1 MNIIKYPHHDLM
13 TEAKREREAA
23 ESPEGQALLNALMDA
38 AGAYWDFLD
47 RSDLIFEFNADD
59 EVRVKA
65 SALVVTVTLDGTID
79 VTLKDGACD
88 RVYGNGQNPDPWNA
102 GPGDIPHQP
111 RDDI

>member
-1 MNIIKYPHHDLM
+1 MNIIKHPHQDLM
-13 TEAKREREAA
+13 AEAKREREVA
-23 ESPEGQALLNALMDA
+23 ESPESQALLNALMDA

-47 RSDLIFEFNADD
+47 RNDLISEFTADG
-59 EVRVKA
+59 EVPIKA
-65 SALVVTVTLDGTID
+65 SALVVTVTLDRTID

-88 RVYGNGQNPDPWNA
+88 RVYGNGQNPDPCNA